1 MRNMGGLRRYMP
13 WTYGLMMIATLAIAG
28 VPIFS
33 GFFSKDEILAFAF
46 SRAADAPIWYLFWGM
61 GLAAAL
67 MTAFYMARL
76 MSMTFLGNN
85 RTGEQ
90 ERAHLH
96 EAPWIMTGPLLVL
109 GILSIAG
116 GVLNLPGFIPGLPH
130 HLLDGWLEPVL
141 EPAMRFAALDLPHG
155 STEAMLI
162 AGAVLFAIAGLV
174 WGFRSTGSATL
185 VPAREAPPE
194 QGFWRV
200 VYHKY
205 YIDEIYH
212 GLIVRPLVGLS
223 RLVLW
228 KGIDKGLIDGL
239 LVHGSA
245 ALARGLGWL
254 GSRLQTG
261 QVGVYVLTF
270 LIGAVWLLRTM
281 AR

>member
-1 MRNMGGLRRYMP
+1 MP
-13 WTYGLMMIATLAIAG
+13 A
-28 VPIFS
+28 
-33 GFFSKDEILAFAF
+33 K
-46 SRAADAPIWYLFWGM
+46 
-61 GLAAAL
+61 
-67 MTAFYMARL
+67 
-76 MSMTFLGNN
+76 
-85 RTGEQ
+85 
-90 ERAHLH
+90 
-96 EAPWIMTGPLLVL
+96 
-109 GILSIAG
+109 
-116 GVLNLPGFIPGLPH
+116 
-130 HLLDGWLEPVL
+130 
-141 EPAMRFAALDLPHG
+141 
-155 STEAMLI
+155 
-162 AGAVLFAIAGLV
+162 
-174 WGFRSTGSATL
+174 
-185 VPAREAPPE
+185 EAPPE

-270 LIGAVWLLRTM
+270 LIGAVWLLRAM